1 MTRGL
6 VHGCLMHNVLGHDTE
21 VLLTPYTLGTSIK
34 ACTQIKCN
42 NILHLCVY
50 NFSPGHGS
58 IIRTAIV
65 SVYGKRMSCRNF
77 LYTHDQN
84 GRHSCRL
91 CSLQGQAS
99 NSQFGSGSPPHEGRA
114 SSIRVHKGRDCP
126 RERGWECNWLGSCLK
141 AHLKNNRKSSTVN
154 CTPASARTRTHKNT
168 LSLWHTKCS
177 GHLHW

>member
-6 VHGCLMHNVLGHDTE
+6 EHGYLMHSVLGHDTE
-21 VLLTPYTLGTSIK
+21 VLLTPYMLRTSIK
-34 ACTQIKCN
+34 ACTQIRCN
-42 NILHLCVY
+42 NILYLCVY

-84 GRHSCRL
+84 GRRSHRL
-91 CSLQGQAS
+91 GSSQGQAS
-99 NSQFGSGSPPHEGRA
+99 NSQLGWGSPPHEGRT
-114 SSIRVHKGRDCP
+114 SSMRVHEGRGCP
-126 RERGWECNWLGSCLK
+126 REWGRECNWLGSCLK
-141 AHLKNNRKSSTVN
+141 AHLKNNRKSSTVD
-154 CTPASARTRTHKNT
+154 CTLASVYAHTQNT